1 MNIKDVNRILGIHPA
16 LVDRELPSNGR
27 TFHLMSDPD
36 LPFEDLPMDEA
47 ELRFSDGI

>member
-16 LVDRELPSNGR
+16 LVDGELQSDGR

-36 LPFEDLPMDEA
+36 LPFEDLPMDEPNCG
-47 ELRFSDGI
+47 FPMG